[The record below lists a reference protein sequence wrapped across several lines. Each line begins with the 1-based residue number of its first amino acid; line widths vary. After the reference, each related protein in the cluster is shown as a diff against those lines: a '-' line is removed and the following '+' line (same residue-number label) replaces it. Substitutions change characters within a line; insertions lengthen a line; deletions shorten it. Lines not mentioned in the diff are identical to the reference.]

1 MKKVLVLIM
10 FLIQFSVINAQV
22 DIAGG
27 MGISFVHTPS
37 LNDYLANFSSS
48 EEIPSFNSTVE
59 FYIEGDYSLKPSFQ
73 LGLEYV
79 YSLYSYNNSLQGF
92 NYELNYQHYKPSI
105 LAYYVIPGKGYKIKF
120 GGGAGIRILN
130 LDQKIY
136 GATES
141 FEAVGYGLLIR
152 AQGHTTI
159 GGNFY
164 INIGATTRYDHPGVP
179 ENDNGEL
186 YNNILDEPVNINSLS
201 FSVDIGISYFFE

>member
-1 MKKVLVLIM
+1 MKKALLLII

-22 DIAGG
+22 DLTGG
-27 MGISFVHTPS
+27 MGISFVYTPS
-37 LNDYLANFSSS
+37 LNDYLTNFSSS

-186 YNNILDEPVNINSLS
+186 YNNILDQPVNINSLS

>member
-1 MKKVLVLIM
+1 MKKALLLIM

-27 MGISFVHTPS
+27 MGISFVYTPS
-37 LNDYLANFSSS
+37 LNDFLTNFSSS

-79 YSLYSYNNSLQGF
+79 YSLYSYNTSLQGF
-92 NYELNYQHYKPSI
+92 NYELNYQHYKPSL
-105 LAYYVIPGKGYKIKF
+105 LAYYVIPGKGYKFKF
-120 GGGAGIRILN
+120 GGGAGVRILN

-141 FEAVGYGLLIR
+141 FEAIGYGLLIR
-152 AQGHTTI
+152 AQGHTTL

-164 INIGATTRYDHPGVP
+164 INIGTTARYDHPGVP

-201 FSVDIGISYFFE
+201 ISVDIGISYFFE